1 MTSTIAMC
9 GSPDAIVERMARA
22 REIFRLDTQLVM
34 IDMGG
39 MPDDDIRA
47 SLDLF
52 GEHVVPEV
60 SSWT

>member
-1 MTSTIAMC
+1 
-9 GSPDAIVERMARA
+9 MARA
-22 REIFRLDTQLVM
+22 KETLHLDTQLVM

-52 GEHVVPEV
+52 GEHVLPEV
-60 SSWT
+60 AAWT